1 MTQGT
6 QGGSVLSFV
15 VIGGILV
22 LLLLGGVY
30 FVRQRTGA
38 EAVNQ
43 PAPVS
48 DQSKTES
55 DKPKEDQAAK
65 DKKDESSSETKPST
79 DSSRQQSSEVPAAT
93 LPQTG
98 PAETFTALLATMLL
112 TGALT
117 AYIRS
122 RREFLSL

>member
-1 MTQGT
+1 MTQRT
-6 QGGSVLSFV
+6 QGGSILSFV

-30 FVRQRTGA
+30 FVRQRTSGETAA
-38 EAVNQ
+38 EPA

-65 DKKDESSSETKPST
+65 EEKKDEPSPETKPST
-79 DSSRQQSSEVPAAT
+79 NSSSSNRTTA

-98 PAETFTALLATMLL
+98 PAETISVLLALALITGAFTAYL
-112 TGALT
+112 
-117 AYIRS
+117 RS
-122 RREFLSL
+122 RREVLSL